1 MFMRVSESK
10 LDSGLT
16 AKVDVPCLKQ
26 GSSSR
31 EAAILLLTLLLSDDR
46 MLGGEEMQIIYRS
59 CAQKRCV
66 AIPGHDNCESYSFV
80 GTHSH
85 IHMHLLSTQLLKHTQ
100 VITHRRNLPLL
111 FCSVHGE
118 ILQPL

>member
-1 MFMRVSESK
+1 MRVSESK

-31 EAAILLLTLLLSDDR
+31 EAATLLLTLLLSDDR

-66 AIPGHDNCESYSFV
+66 AIPGHDNCESYSLA
-80 GTHSH
+80 GTH
-85 IHMHLLSTQLLKHTQ
+85 IHMHLLTYTASQTHTGNHTQ
-100 VITHRRNLPLL
+100 TQPPIAVLL
-111 FCSVHGE
+111 S
-118 ILQPL
+118 PW